1 MKCLTVLYLH
11 YNEAMQN
18 LCFFFIVCKYS
29 NFPGAVMSSC
39 PDMQFVAEIFH
50 LKMEE
55 QHWFDLFFAECRIP
69 ATVQGTVRV
78 KRHIRI
84 Y

>member
-29 NFPGAVMSSC
+29 NSSGAVTGSLWLN
-39 PDMQFVAEIFH
+39 FLIFQ
-50 LKMEE
+50 
-55 QHWFDLFFAECRIP
+55 QHFFDLTGFVSLNA
-69 ATVQGTVRV
+69 A
-78 KRHIRI
+78 
-84 Y
+84 